1 MKANSKILI
10 VDDDEMTREI
20 IGNVLASAGYL
31 VYKAEDGMQAINLM
45 REVLPDLILLDILL
59 PDINGLELLNLIHLE
74 YLSRN
79 KVPVI
84 IISQLDKPEI
94 LNTALKLGADDMIIK
109 PFDPQI
115 LIEKISRLNLN

>member
-10 VDDDEMTREI
+10 VDDDEMTRDI
-20 IGNVLASAGYL
+20 IGNVLSNAGYQVL
-31 VYKAEDGMQAINLM
+31 YAFDGMQAINVM
-45 REVLPDLILLDILL
+45 KEALPDLILLDILL

-94 LNTALKLGADDMIIK
+94 FNTALKLGADDMIIK
-109 PFDPQI
+109 PFNPQI
-115 LIEKISRLNLN
+115 LVEKLSRLN